1 MSIEAEASRIMMEQT
16 EWLEDIAAGLLSNGV
31 TPGEVEVQYHPDLRI
46 VVVVRGAPLYEW
58 RPGRATES

>member
-1 MSIEAEASRIMMEQT
+1 MEQT